1 MQTVLAFYISLV
13 FIYLTIKIWDNHGR
27 VLGLTWLHEWCHY
40 MMSLV
45 TNPNLS
51 SWIGKDRLKI
61 NTKSSLGADNEELVG
76 SVENIRGNA
85 ISVTL
90 TALAPFLTFVFVGII
105 LMLGVDINPDFS
117 ILSNVLGLV
126 FSLRFFI
133 ANIVLLPLFILIF
146 SRLSVLSN
154 TDFSLIINPFN
165 LIWITIV
172 LYISKYFDVL
182 DSGAF
187 ADYKIYIVLILLL
200 IYFVLLQ
207 TVFSLISHLFLF
219 LAVIILHNVVYIFIT
234 YLLLFSGLFF
244 LYSFIY
250 NTFRGKKDKNLE
262 PEVGA
267 ISEDNQNDGDMD
279 IEIWELI
286 LALFLL

>member
-1 MQTVLAFYISLV
+1 MQTVLAFYISLL
-13 FIYLTIKIWDNHGR
+13 FIYLTIKIWDIHGR

-51 SWIGKDRLKI
+51 SWIGKDRIRI
-61 NTKSSLGADNEELVG
+61 NTKSSLGADGEDLVG

-105 LMLGVDINPDFS
+105 LTSGVDINTDFG
-117 ILSNVLGLV
+117 ILSNVFSLI
-126 FSLRFFI
+126 FSLRFLI
-133 ANIVLLPLFILIF
+133 ANIVLFPLFIFIF

-154 TDFSLIINPFN
+154 TDFALIINPSI
-165 LIWITIV
+165 LAVTTVV
-172 LYISKYFDVL
+172 LFISQYFDVL
-182 DSGAF
+182 DYKTL

-207 TVFSLISHLFLF
+207 TVFSILSHFFFF
-219 LAVIILHNVVYIFIT
+219 LAIISLHNMIYISMI
-234 YLLLFSGLFF
+234 YLLLFSTLFLLF
-244 LYSFIY
+244 SFIY
-250 NTFRGKKDKNLE
+250 NTFRAKKEGDFE
-262 PEVGA
+262 PEA
-267 ISEDNQNDGDMD
+267 TIKEDNQNDGDND
-279 IEIWELI
+279 IEI
-286 LALFLL
+286 

>member
-1 MQTVLAFYISLV
+1 MQTVLAFYFSLG
-13 FIYLTIKIWDNHGR
+13 FIYLTIKIWDIHGR

-40 MMSLV
+40 MMSLI
-45 TNPNLS
+45 TNPDLS
-51 SWIGKDRLKI
+51 TLVGKDRLRI
-61 NTKSSLGADNEELVG
+61 NRKSSLGADDEDLVG

-105 LMLGVDINPDFS
+105 LTSGVDINADFS

-126 FSLRFFI
+126 FSLRFLI
-133 ANIVLLPLFILIF
+133 ANIVLFPLFIFIF

-154 TDFSLIINPFN
+154 TDFRLIINPFN

-172 LYISKYFDVL
+172 LYISQYFDVL
-182 DSGAF
+182 DYEAL
-187 ADYKIYIVLILLL
+187 ADYKIYIVLILLI

-207 TVFSLISHLFLF
+207 TILAPLGHLSMF
-219 LAVIILHNVVYIFIT
+219 LAILAMHNLVYMFMI
-234 YLLLFSGLFF
+234 YLLLFSALFL

-250 NTFRGKKDKNLE
+250 NTFRAKKEGDFE
-262 PEVGA
+262 PEA
-267 ISEDNQNDGDMD
+267 TIKEDNQNDGDMD
-279 IEIWELI
+279 IEI
-286 LALFLL
+286 

>member
-1 MQTVLAFYISLV
+1 MQTVLAFYFSLG
-13 FIYLTIKIWDNHGR
+13 FIYLTIKIWDIHGR

-45 TNPNLS
+45 TNPDLS
-51 SWIGKDRLKI
+51 TLVGKDRLRI
-61 NTKSSLGADNEELVG
+61 NIKSSLGADGEDLVG

-90 TALAPFLTFVFVGII
+90 TALAPFLAFVFVGII
-105 LMLGVDINPDFS
+105 LTSGVDINPDFS

-126 FSLRFFI
+126 FSLRFLI
-133 ANIVLLPLFILIF
+133 ANIVLFPLFIFIF

-154 TDFSLIINPFN
+154 TDFRLIINPFN

-172 LYISKYFDVL
+172 LYISQYFDVL
-182 DSGAF
+182 DYKTL

-234 YLLLFSGLFF
+234 YLLLFSGLF
-244 LYSFIY
+244 LIYSLII
-250 NTFRGKKDKNLE
+250 NVFRRKKEGNLE
-262 PEVGA
+262 SEGET
-267 ISEDNQNDGDMD
+267 IKEDNQNDGDMD
-279 IEIWELI
+279 IEI
-286 LALFLL
+286 

>member
-1 MQTVLAFYISLV
+1 MQTVLAFYFSLG
-13 FIYLTIKIWDNHGR
+13 FIYLTIKIWDIHGR

-40 MMSLV
+40 MMSLI
-45 TNPNLS
+45 TNPDLS
-51 SWIGKDRLKI
+51 TLVGKDRLRI
-61 NTKSSLGADNEELVG
+61 NRKSSLGADDEDLVG

-90 TALAPFLTFVFVGII
+90 TALAPFLVFVAVGTL

-126 FSLRFFI
+126 FSLRFLI

-165 LIWITIV
+165 LTWITIV

-182 DSGAF
+182 NYGAL
-187 ADYKIYIVLILLL
+187 ADYKIYIILILMI

-207 TVFSLISHLFLF
+207 TVFSLISHFFFF
-219 LAVIILHNVVYIFIT
+219 LAILVMHNLIYMFMI

-244 LYSFIY
+244 LYSLIF
-250 NTFRGKKDKNLE
+250 NTFRSKKEGDLE
-262 PEVGA
+262 PEGET
-267 ISEDNQNDGDMD
+267 IKEDNQNDGDMD
-279 IEIWELI
+279 IEI
-286 LALFLL
+286 

>member
-1 MQTVLAFYISLV
+1 MQTVLAFYFSLL
-13 FIYLTIKIWDNHGR
+13 FIYLTIKIWDIHGR
-27 VLGLTWLHEWCHY
+27 KGGLTWLHELCHY

-45 TNPNLS
+45 TNPDLS
-51 SWIGKDRLKI
+51 TLVGKDRLRI
-61 NTKSSLGADNEELVG
+61 NIKSSLGADGEDLVG

-90 TALAPFLTFVFVGII
+90 TALAPFLAFVFVGII
-105 LMLGVDINPDFS
+105 LTSGVDINPDFS

-126 FSLRFFI
+126 FSLRFLI
-133 ANIVLLPLFILIF
+133 ANIVLFPLFIFIF

-154 TDFSLIINPFN
+154 TDFRLIINPFN

-182 DSGAF
+182 NYGAL
-187 ADYKIYIVLILLL
+187 ADYKIYIILILMI

-234 YLLLFSGLFF
+234 YLLLFSGLF
-244 LYSFIY
+244 LIYSLII
-250 NTFRGKKDKNLE
+250 NVFRRKKEGDLE
-262 PEVGA
+262 PEGET
-267 ISEDNQNDGDMD
+267 IKEDNQNDGDMD
-279 IEIWELI
+279 IEI
-286 LALFLL
+286 